1 MTVMLYGLMLVFHAM
16 GWCLYLLQKKGSME
30 NGRTFFSMIRAV
42 LKRVWSQLPKREWL
56 LEKVAEQRNR
66 LKQPELELEIYKG
79 SVLLKN
85 LVLAEKNRP
94 FSSDYLM
101 ERLMEH
107 SLRLRPAYGRML
119 TLYRSGMD
127 TEAFSVLESFCR
139 SRAAKNFS
147 LVLSKLDQIA
157 PDELISQISVFQ
169 EMMEQQRITGEM
181 KIVQRNSMIVTVLAV
196 GTMFVM
202 MIDFIV
208 VVAFMHTMTQMGSM
222 F

>member
-1 MTVMLYGLMLVFHAM
+1 MHLHIFQVA
-16 GWCLYLLQKKGSME
+16 Q
-30 NGRTFFSMIRAV
+30 V
-42 LKRVWSQLPKREWL
+42 L
-56 LEKVAEQRNR
+56 
-66 LKQPELELEIYKG
+66 
-79 SVLLKN
+79 
-85 LVLAEKNRP
+85 
-94 FSSDYLM
+94 
-101 ERLMEH
+101 
-107 SLRLRPAYGRML
+107 
-119 TLYRSGMD
+119 
-127 TEAFSVLESFCR
+127 FSVLESFCR